1 MKLLIAV
8 RLRSV
13 YHGKTGFEFRGASV
27 IDYHIEKRDIALKNI
42 HQTLLSQKLAPDID
56 GCQLYWFLID
66 SNDEL
71 KDEHYYL
78 TFNEVELCLPVADF
92 EVTKNAIRG
101 LKGGAYL
108 NACEEYANRFLV
120 KDQGRAIQYSLEK
133 FKQVA

>member
-27 IDYHIEKRDIALKNI
+27 IDYNVEKRDIALKNI
-42 HQTLLSQKLAPDID
+42 HQSLLNQKLAAEVD

-66 SNDEL
+66 SNDAQ
-71 KDEHYYL
+71 KDELYFL
-78 TFNEVELCLPVADF
+78 TFNEVELCLPVADL

-101 LKGGAYL
+101 LKGVAYL
-108 NACEEYANRFLV
+108 SACEEYANQFAV
-120 KDQGRAIQYSLEK
+120 KDQGRNIRYDLEK
-133 FKQVA
+133 FKRVA